1 MNSNIFEESNI
12 KNINSIDIQTSF
24 NAYRSKENEMEKD
37 DLKNLRIETTLSL
50 RKKKLNDYL
59 FSKRKK
65 ELLSKNNKMNEN
77 DSDDNDLSIDIDKLE
92 INIPEILIKEFDIYD
107 EKLSIIH
114 QFLTNDFS
122 LLNGVKFVEEY
133 MKQYMIYKLQQLT
146 YNESQDIYD
155 DKFKNDLKL
164 VFQDLINMIEEYS
177 NDKTMLFGI
186 TTSIVNILY
195 YSELSTK
202 DFIKTNIWKRLAEIT
217 DLKIPALNDNISV
230 ILLNAYHN
238 DKSLGKDYI
247 LSNYSRYIKQIISN
261 LFKTFIN
268 DSKNDSINLKLY
280 INGITLITKMIDNEN
295 KEVNKT
301 NDFDIVIK
309 MKFIYDYLTKIFII
323 CSSWILNNIEKPK
336 HEDIYKFLLYLLNLF
351 SSIATHSD
359 EETYEMQEF
368 RGESFVTSFCSLLKY
383 IILNNEKKAGKDLI
397 LSILNE
403 SYNFIAI
410 FFNLGNDKTSIYSDH
425 NIIIITEELIK
436 NINLMPSDLGNRI
449 LFFLS
454 NYEDSES
461 RIREIFE
468 QSNILSYIKDYS
480 EKNIYN
486 NKISYNVFYVI
497 DNGFCLGNNNCKDLI
512 VNNFSHFL
520 IERLKLLSDIK
531 EQSKIKI
538 FAEKCG
544 LLNSFIDYSRNN
556 SKLQMLKNLL
566 DEIKKCD
573 VELIVNN
580 VQLLIKEDGSKNGQ
594 IQNGILESFLDA
606 IKK

>member
-1 MNSNIFEESNI
+1 MSSNIFEESNF
-12 KNINSIDIQTSF
+12 KNWNLNGSQESF
-24 NAYRSKENEMEKD
+24 NAYKNKENENDKD
-37 DLKNLRIETTLSL
+37 DLKNLRIENTLSL

-65 ELLSKNNKMNEN
+65 ELLSKINQMNEN
-77 DSDDNDLSIDIDKLE
+77 DNDDNDLTIDIEKLE
-92 INIPEILIKEFDIYD
+92 VNIPEILIKEFDIYD

-114 QFLTNDFS
+114 QFLTNDFTV
-122 LLNGVKFVEEY
+122 LNGVKFVEEY
-133 MKQYMIYKLQQLT
+133 VKQYILYKLQKLT
-146 YNESQDIYD
+146 YNESLDIYD
-155 DKFKNDLKL
+155 DKFRNILKL
-164 VFQDLINMIEEYS
+164 VFQDLINMIEEYN
-177 NDKTMLFGI
+177 NDKIMLFGI

-195 YSELSTK
+195 YTKLSTK
-202 DFIKTNIWKRLAEIT
+202 DYIKTNIWKRLAEIT
-217 DLKIPALNDNISV
+217 ELKIPTLNDNISD

-261 LFKTFIN
+261 LLITFIN
-268 DSKNDSINLKLY
+268 DSKNDKINLNFY
-280 INGITLITKMIDNEN
+280 INGITLITRLIDNEN
-295 KEVNKT
+295 KKVNKS
-301 NDFDIVIK
+301 NDFDIVVK
-309 MKFIYDYLTKIFII
+309 LKFIFDYLTKIFII
-323 CSSWILNNIEKPK
+323 CASWILNNIDKPK

-383 IILNNEKKAGKDLI
+383 IILNNEKKTGKDLI
-397 LSILNE
+397 LSILSE
-403 SYNFIAI
+403 SYNFLGI
-410 FFNLGNDKTSIYSDH
+410 FFNLGNDKTSIYSDY

-454 NYEDSES
+454 NYEDNES

-497 DNGFCLGNNNCKDLI
+497 DNGFCLGNSNCKDLI
-512 VNNFSHFL
+512 VKNFSHFL
-520 IERLKLLSDIK
+520 IERLKLLSDLK
-531 EQSKIKI
+531 EQSKIKV
-538 FAEKCG
+538 FTEKCG
-544 LLNSFIDYSRNN
+544 LLKSFIDYSRNN

-573 VELIVNN
+573 VELIVSN
-580 VQLLIKEDGSKNGQ
+580 VQLLIKEDGSKSGQ
-594 IQNGILESFLDA
+594 IQNAILESFLDA
-606 IKK
+606 IK